1 MPLRLTE
8 PAIQAAI
15 RKAPETGRKDLS
27 DGALP
32 GLRLRVTA
40 AGKAGWVLACRDQ
53 DGRMRRFQLGG
64 WPDMGVAAA
73 REAARELR
81 VQIRKGADPT
91 ADRKRH
97 RAQAKDA
104 AQGIGTLASLVDH
117 YGRKVG
123 EGVKSWPESKRRIEL
138 VFAGHLQRPLAS
150 VTRMDLQMAIDGYDA
165 AQQARG
171 AGHALRPVLKWAV
184 PRGFV
189 ERDRTEL
196 HMPAKAKRR
205 ERVLTADELA
215 SLLATLRASRLPY
228 AAAMQFMLLTVSRRE
243 EVVGAFWRDVDFR
256 TGIWRIEAERSKN
269 KIEHRVPLPRQA
281 LELLQSLGPVSPDG
295 LIFHSSKGGRLTNWD
310 RATKLV
316 MAKSGTSSWTRHDL
330 RRTGATML
338 GEMGELPHVIEAA
351 LNHTVIQSQ
360 VATIY
365 NQSRYR
371 PQVAAALQRL
381 ADALDG
387 IEQGGAEV
395 VPLRTSGALP

>member
-15 RKAPETGRKDLS
+15 RKAPATGRKDLS

-53 DGRMRRFQLGG
+53 DGRMRRFQLGA

-81 VQIRKGADPT
+81 VRIRKGADPT
-91 ADRKRH
+91 ADRKRQ

-104 AQGIGTLASLVDH
+104 AQGIGTLQALVDH

-138 VFAGHLQRPLAS
+138 VFGDHLQRPLPS
-150 VTRMDLQMAIDGYDA
+150 ITRMDLQMSIDGYDA

-171 AGHALRPVLKWAV
+171 AGHALRPVLKWAI

-215 SLLATLRASRLPY
+215 SLLATLRAATSPY
-228 AAAMQFMLLTVSRRE
+228 AAAMRFMLLTVSRRE
-243 EVVGAFWRDVDFR
+243 EVVGAIWRDVDFQ
-256 TGIWRIEAERSKN
+256 TGVWRIEAERSKN

-281 LELLQSLGPVSPDG
+281 VELLQSLGPSSPES

-316 MAKSGTSSWTRHDL
+316 MADSGTAGWTRHDL

-351 LNHTVIQSQ
+351 LNHTIIQSQ

-387 IEQGGAEV
+387 IEQGRDAV
-395 VPLRTSGALP
+395 VPMRAAPAS